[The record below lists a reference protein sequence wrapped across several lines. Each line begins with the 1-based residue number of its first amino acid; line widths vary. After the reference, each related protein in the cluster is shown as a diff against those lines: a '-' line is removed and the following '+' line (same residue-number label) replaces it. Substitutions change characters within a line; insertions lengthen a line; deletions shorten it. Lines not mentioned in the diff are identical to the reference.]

1 MPKRTKRPI
10 SDKFSFHKI
19 RKANF
24 FPKQQTTKHVQ
35 LSVVPPVAQ
44 SCGRSLSETLKRDII
59 VKQLVPLATGQ
70 IPNALWRNCIYQ
82 WFLCYFIV
90 LHFKYSIPI
99 PYILSLPVPHTQ
111 CINDCYKKR
120 NLGSSYFSVVWDFFI
135 AFNGLWKECT
145 DSKYSYVTFI
155 N

>member
-1 MPKRTKRPI
+1 M
-10 SDKFSFHKI
+10 
-19 RKANF
+19 
-24 FPKQQTTKHVQ
+24 Q

-70 IPNALWRNCIYQ
+70 IPNALWCNCICQ

-90 LHFKYSIPI
+90 LHFKYSTYPI
-99 PYILSLPVPHTQ
+99 PHILSLPVPHTQ
-111 CINDCYKKR
+111 CINDCYKNR

-135 AFNGLWKECT
+135 IFNGVWKESTGSNYVTLCYIHKLIKLFLVLVQT
-145 DSKYSYVTFI
+145 MSNYVTFI